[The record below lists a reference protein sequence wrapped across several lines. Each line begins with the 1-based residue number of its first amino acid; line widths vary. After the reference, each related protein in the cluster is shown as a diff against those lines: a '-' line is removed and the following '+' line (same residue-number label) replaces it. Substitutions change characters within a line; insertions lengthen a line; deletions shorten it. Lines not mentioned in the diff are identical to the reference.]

1 MSKRENLRKRNLCRD
16 FKRVENSDAAIK
28 LNVTLCKLEKSK
40 WYRQLTIA
48 LQRFSR
54 RIWASIHSSR
64 HNTLIGQ
71 STKVDVNYSPRAQ
84 SVHRKWLSATGTHCS
99 VTMTTS
105 THISSLTSR
114 STIEKAHE
122 AKILE
127 IKMIVLPHHCS
138 QLSSHIIDFPNIFF
152 ESLFHFKKELLLTYR
167 FCCKY
172 D

>member
-1 MSKRENLRKRNLCRD
+1 M
-16 FKRVENSDAAIK
+16 K
-28 LNVTLCKLEKSK
+28 LNVTFCKLERSK

-54 RIWASIHSSR
+54 RIWDSIHSSR

-84 SVHRKWLSATGTHCS
+84 SAHRKWLSATGTHCS

-114 STIEKAHE
+114 STIEKAQE

-127 IKMIVLPHHCS
+127 TKMIVLSP
-138 QLSSHIIDFPNIFF
+138 
-152 ESLFHFKKELLLTYR
+152 SLFTVIQSHYRLSKDFLWISVPLEEGAAFNLSILL
-167 FCCKY
+167 
-172 D
+172 